1 MLRGKLFVIS
11 APSGTGKTTIVQ
23 RLVHAVPNL
32 RMSLSYTSRDQ
43 RSGECD
49 GRDYHFVS
57 RDRFNEMVSSG
68 EFLEWAD
75 VFGNLYGTSRADTE
89 EALSSGVDLVMVIDV
104 QGAAQIQRLNYDA
117 CFVFV
122 LPPSYKVLEG
132 RLRGRS
138 RDDDKDVRLR
148 LEVACNEI
156 MASRDYNYVV
166 VNEDLDSCVD
176 RIRAIVLAVRSRQH
190 LDNPMNSSNIVKIIK
205 DFEESA
211 KAFNEDYQNV
221 RNGNCGVKN

>member
-1 MLRGKLFVIS
+1 
-11 APSGTGKTTIVQ
+11 
-23 RLVHAVPNL
+23 
-32 RMSLSYTSRDQ
+32 
-43 RSGECD
+43 
-49 GRDYHFVS
+49 
-57 RDRFNEMVSSG
+57 MVSSDD
-68 EFLEWAD
+68 FLEWAD

-89 EALSSGVDLVMVIDV
+89 EALSSGVDLIMVIDV
-104 QGAAQIQRLNYDA
+104 QGAAQIKRLNFDA

-122 LPPSYKVLEG
+122 LPPSYKALES

-148 LEVACNEI
+148 LEVARDEI

-176 RIRAIVLAVRSRQH
+176 RIRSIVLAVRSRQH
-190 LDNPMNSSNIVKIIK
+190 LDNPMDSSNVVKIVR
-205 DFEESA
+205 DFEKSI
-211 KAFNEDYQNV
+211 KVSNENYQSV